1 MEDKTVDSS
10 FNKEL
15 ASLNT
20 WRYLL
25 LRSIASKLE
34 KDNNWFDIRICWC
47 PIISD
52 TVVTALRTSDNLDFI
67 NYSIILPFEY
77 YGLVNIEYILNYYGH
92 VGYNFKSCR
101 SNSIRVQVICAYIGC
116 NNDLLLQTVSF
127 Y

>member
-1 MEDKTVDSS
+1 MENKTGDSS

-15 ASLNT
+15 ASSNT

-25 LRSIASKLE
+25 LQSIANKLE
-34 KDNNWFDIRICWC
+34 KDSNWFDIRICWC
-47 PIISD
+47 PIISN
-52 TVVTALRTSDNLDFI
+52 TVVTAFRTSDNSDFM

-77 YGLVNIEYILNYYGH
+77 YGLVNIEHLLNYYGDIE
-92 VGYNFKSCR
+92 YDFKSCG

-116 NNDLLLQTVSF
+116 NNDLLLQAVSL